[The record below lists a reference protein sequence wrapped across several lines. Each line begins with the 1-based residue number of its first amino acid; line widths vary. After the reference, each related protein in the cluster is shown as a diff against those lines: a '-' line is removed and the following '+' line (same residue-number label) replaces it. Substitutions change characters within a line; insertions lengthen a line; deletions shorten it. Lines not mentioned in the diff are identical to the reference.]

1 MENKNTQNK
10 NSISFE
16 QLKKVSSILNGSE
29 LGSFASA
36 IGKAKRA
43 LDAYCKT
50 LKEKEANLK
59 NSPKEVEKPVT
70 ADAPKTSVVSEKP
83 ASKPNIVFTPKNNTR
98 PNYNNNYNRQNG
110 DFRQQY
116 GNSRYGNQ
124 GGYNN
129 QNGNRQGFNRPNG
142 DRPMGQRPQR
152 PMGAVGSSQGG
163 VRPLKP
169 FTREEKDVLFVKP
182 ERELGNKNKTK
193 QVNDE
198 KKELSKKAK
207 MRMGYVEVED
217 YETEDGMARI
227 RSNKPKK
234 QKETAVQEKIEITNA
249 VITGDTLTVKELSEK
264 IGKPAVE
271 LIKKFMM
278 LGMMLNI
285 NSSIDF
291 ATAELVA
298 SEFGVTLEQ
307 KVEKNYEEKLEDMFA
322 QNAAEANEKRPP
334 IVTVMGH
341 VDHGKTSLL
350 DAIKKTNVTAGE
362 AGGITQ
368 HIGAYSIE
376 VNKNK
381 ITFIDTPGHEAFTAM
396 RARGAQVTDIAI
408 LVVAADDGIMPQTIE
423 AINHIKAAKVPM
435 IVAINK
441 MDKPEANP
449 ERVKQQLTEY
459 DVVPEEWGGD
469 TICVP
474 ISAITGKGIDKLLEM
489 VLLVADMS
497 ELKANP
503 KNPAS
508 GYVLESR
515 VDKGRGVEVTV
526 VVRDGTLKVG
536 DFVISGTSYG
546 KVKALNDYKGNA
558 VKSAGPSMAVSVLG
572 LNNVPEAGEK
582 VYVVDEKMGKNIV
595 EERVAKQQIEMI
607 TKTNNVTLEEF
618 LSKSADNEVKTLNL
632 IVKADVKGSAEALKA
647 SLEKIHN
654 DEVVVKVIHSTV
666 GAVNESDVLL
676 AQSSG
681 AIIIAFNVR
690 PDSKAKVLAERNG
703 VDIKYY
709 RVIYDAIDDVTKAIN
724 GMLTPK
730 FEEKVLGHAEVRH
743 IFKISSVGTIA
754 GSYVQDGVVSRGN
767 KVRLLRSNVV
777 IVETEIESL
786 QQGKDDAKSIKAGFE
801 CGIKLKNYSDIK
813 EGDIIEVYELQQI

>member
-1 MENKNTQNK
+1 MDNNNATNKNTV
-10 NSISFE
+10 SFE
-16 QLKKVSSILNGSE
+16 RLKKLSSVLNGNE

-36 IGKAKRA
+36 IGKAKKA
-43 LDAYCKT
+43 LDSFCKT
-50 LKEKEANLK
+50 LKD
-59 NSPKEVEKPVT
+59 KEVEFKNKPATKAVEQPK
-70 ADAPKTSVVSEKP
+70 PKTEE
-83 ASKPNIVFTPKNNTR
+83 KPNIVFTPKNNV
-98 PNYNNNYNRQNG
+98 RQNG
-110 DFRQQY
+110 Y
-116 GNSRYGNQ
+116 
-124 GGYNN
+124 N
-129 QNGNRQGFNRPNG
+129 QNNGYVRNNGEARQGFNPRFNNNGTRPQFNRTPNG
-142 DRPMGQRPQR
+142 APGTRPARPGQPSTPGARPSR
-152 PMGAVGSSQGG
+152 PFV
-163 VRPLKP
+163 K
-169 FTREEKDVLFVKP
+169 EEKEVLFVKP
-182 ERELGNKNKTK
+182 EREFGNKNKTK

-207 MRMGYVEVED
+207 IRMGYVEVED
-217 YETEDGMARI
+217 YENENGIARI
-227 RSNKPKK
+227 RSSKPKK
-234 QKETAVQEKIEITNA
+234 QKDTVVPERIEITNA
-249 VITGDTLTVKELSEK
+249 VITGDTLTVKDLSEK
-264 IGKPAVE
+264 IGKPVVE
-271 LIKKFMM
+271 LVKKFMM

-285 NSSIDF
+285 NSTIDF

-307 KVEKNYEEKLEDMFA
+307 KLEKNYEEQLEEMFE
-322 QNAAEANEKRPP
+322 QNASEANEKRPP

-396 RARGAQVTDIAI
+396 RARGAKVTDIAI
-408 LVVAADDGIMPQTIE
+408 LVVAADDGIMPQTVE

-449 ERVKQQLTEY
+449 ERIKQQLTEY

-474 ISAITGKGIDKLLEM
+474 ISAINGKGIDKLLEM
-489 VLLVADMS
+489 ILLVADMS

-546 KVKALNDYKGNA
+546 KVKALNDYKGNF
-558 VKSAGPSMAVSVLG
+558 VKTAGPSMAVSLLG
-572 LNNVPEAGEK
+572 FNNVPEAGEK

-595 EERVAKQQIEMI
+595 EERVARQQIEKI

-618 LSKSADNEVKTLNL
+618 LQQSADHEIKTLNL
-632 IVKADVKGSAEALKA
+632 IVKADVKGSAEALKS
-647 SLEKIHN
+647 SLESIHN
-654 DEVVVKVIHSTV
+654 DEVNVKVIHSTA
-666 GAVNESDVLL
+666 GAVNESDILL
-676 AQSSG
+676 AQTSG

-690 PDSKAKVLAERNG
+690 PDSKAKALAEHNG
-703 VDIKYY
+703 VDIKMY

-730 FEEKVLGHAEVRH
+730 FEEKLLGHAEVRH
-743 IFKISSVGTIA
+743 IFRISSVGTIA
-754 GSYVQDGVVSRGN
+754 GSYVLDGTVSRGC

-777 IVETEIESL
+777 IAETEIESL
-786 QQGKDDAKSIKAGFE
+786 QQGKEDAKMVKSGFE

-813 EGDIIEVYELQQI
+813 DGDIIEAYEIQQI

>member
-10 NSISFE
+10 NSVSFE
-16 QLKKVSSILNGSE
+16 RLKQLSTVLNGNE
-29 LGSFASA
+29 LGSFVSA
-36 IGKAKRA
+36 IGKAKKA

-50 LKEKEANLK
+50 LKD
-59 NSPKEVEKPVT
+59 KEVENKNKAPEPTVSETTATVTPVQKPV
-70 ADAPKTSVVSEKP
+70 EQ
-83 ASKPNIVFTPKNNTR
+83 KPNIVFTP
-98 PNYNNNYNRQNG
+98 NNNFRQNRQNNGYNSNGYRNQG
-110 DFRQQY
+110 DRP
-116 GNSRYGNQ
+116 NNPRYGNANGQ
-124 GGYNN
+124 F
-129 QNGNRQGFNRPNG
+129 GNRPSFGRPNG
-142 DRPMGQRPQR
+142 ERPMGQGAQGQR
-152 PMGAVGSSQGG
+152 PSRPGAPIQG
-163 VRPLKP
+163 RPNARP
-169 FTREEKDVLFVKP
+169 FVKEEKEVLFVKP
-182 ERELGNKNKTK
+182 EREFGNKNKTK
-193 QVNDE
+193 QINDE

-207 MRMGYVEVED
+207 IRMGYVEVED
-217 YETEDGMARI
+217 YENENGITRL
-227 RSNKPKK
+227 RSSKPKK
-234 QKETAVQEKIEITNA
+234 QKEVVVPEKVEITNA
-249 VITGDTLTVKELSEK
+249 VITGDTLTVKDLSEK
-264 IGKPAVE
+264 IGKPVVE

-285 NSSIDF
+285 NSTIDF

-307 KVEKNYEEKLEDMFA
+307 KLEKNYEKQLEEMFE
-322 QNAAEANEKRPP
+322 QNSAEANEKRPP

-368 HIGAYSIE
+368 HIGAYSVE

-408 LVVAADDGIMPQTIE
+408 LVVAADDGIMPQTVE

-441 MDKPEANP
+441 MDKPGANP
-449 ERVKQQLTEY
+449 DRVKQQLTEY

-474 ISAITGKGIDKLLEM
+474 ISALTGMGIDKLLEM
-489 VLLVADMS
+489 ILLVADVS
-497 ELKANP
+497 DLKANS

-526 VVRDGTLKVG
+526 IVRDGTLKVG

-546 KVKALNDYKGNA
+546 KVKALSDYKGNS
-558 VKSAGPSMAVSVLG
+558 VKTAGPSMAVSVLG
-572 LNNVPEAGEK
+572 LNVVPEAGEK

-595 EERVAKQQIEMI
+595 DERVAKQQIEKI

-618 LSKSADNEVKTLNL
+618 LQQSADHEVKVLNL

-647 SLEKIHN
+647 SLEKIQN
-654 DEVVVKVIHSTV
+654 DEVTVKVIHATA
-666 GAVNESDVLL
+666 GAVNESDILL
-676 AQSSG
+676 ASTSG

-703 VDIKYY
+703 VDIKTY

-730 FEEKVLGHAEVRH
+730 FEEKIIGHAEVRH

-754 GSYVQDGVVSRGN
+754 GSYVQDGVVNRGC
-767 KVRLLRSNVV
+767 KVRLIRNNIVV
-777 IVETEIESL
+777 AETEIESL
-786 QQGKDDAKSIKAGFE
+786 QQGKDDAKLVKAGFE

-813 EGDIIEVYELQQI
+813 DGDIIEAYEIQQI

>member
-10 NSISFE
+10 NSVSFE
-16 QLKKVSSILNGSE
+16 RLKQLSTVLNGNE
-29 LGSFASA
+29 LGSFVSA
-36 IGKAKRA
+36 IGKAKKA

-50 LKEKEANLK
+50 LKD
-59 NSPKEVEKPVT
+59 KEVENKNKAPEPTVSETAATVTPVQKPV
-70 ADAPKTSVVSEKP
+70 EQ
-83 ASKPNIVFTPKNNTR
+83 KPNIVFTP
-98 PNYNNNYNRQNG
+98 NNNFRQNRQNNGYNSNGYRNQG
-110 DFRQQY
+110 DRP
-116 GNSRYGNQ
+116 NNPRYGNANGQ
-124 GGYNN
+124 F
-129 QNGNRQGFNRPNG
+129 GNRPSFGRPNG
-142 DRPMGQRPQR
+142 ERPMGQGAQGQR
-152 PMGAVGSSQGG
+152 PSRPGAPIQG
-163 VRPLKP
+163 RPNARP
-169 FTREEKDVLFVKP
+169 FVKEEKEVLFVKP
-182 ERELGNKNKTK
+182 EREFGNKNKTK
-193 QVNDE
+193 QINDE

-207 MRMGYVEVED
+207 IRMGYVEVED
-217 YETEDGMARI
+217 YENENGITRL
-227 RSNKPKK
+227 RSSKPKK
-234 QKETAVQEKIEITNA
+234 QKEVVVPEKVEITNA
-249 VITGDTLTVKELSEK
+249 VITGDTLTVKDLSEK
-264 IGKPAVE
+264 IGKPVVE

-285 NSSIDF
+285 NSTIDF

-307 KVEKNYEEKLEDMFA
+307 KLEKNYEEQLEEMFE
-322 QNAAEANEKRPP
+322 QNSAEANEKRPP

-368 HIGAYSIE
+368 HIGAYSVE

-408 LVVAADDGIMPQTIE
+408 LVVAADDGIMPQTVE

-441 MDKPEANP
+441 MDKPGANP
-449 ERVKQQLTEY
+449 DRVKQQLTEY

-474 ISAITGKGIDKLLEM
+474 ISALTGMGIDKLLEM
-489 VLLVADMS
+489 ILLVADVS
-497 ELKANP
+497 DLKANS

-526 VVRDGTLKVG
+526 IVRDGTLKVG

-546 KVKALNDYKGNA
+546 KVKALSDYKGNS
-558 VKSAGPSMAVSVLG
+558 VKTAGPSMAVSVLG
-572 LNNVPEAGEK
+572 LNVVPEAGEK

-595 EERVAKQQIEMI
+595 DERVAKQQIEKI

-618 LSKSADNEVKTLNL
+618 LQQSADHEVKVLNL

-647 SLEKIHN
+647 SLEKIQN
-654 DEVVVKVIHSTV
+654 DEVTVKVIHATA
-666 GAVNESDVLL
+666 GAVNESDILL
-676 AQSSG
+676 ASTSG

-703 VDIKYY
+703 VDIKTY

-730 FEEKVLGHAEVRH
+730 FEEKIIGHAEVRH

-754 GSYVQDGVVSRGN
+754 GSYVQDGVVNRGC
-767 KVRLLRSNVV
+767 KVRLIRNNIVV
-777 IVETEIESL
+777 AETEIESL
-786 QQGKDDAKSIKAGFE
+786 QQGKDDAKLVKAGFE

-813 EGDIIEVYELQQI
+813 DGDIIEAYEIQQI

>member
-10 NSISFE
+10 NSVSFE
-16 QLKKVSSILNGSE
+16 RLKQLSTVLNGNE
-29 LGSFASA
+29 LGSFVSA
-36 IGKAKRA
+36 IGKAKKA

-50 LKEKEANLK
+50 LKD
-59 NSPKEVEKPVT
+59 KEVENKNKAPEPTVSETTATVAPVQKPV
-70 ADAPKTSVVSEKP
+70 EQ
-83 ASKPNIVFTPKNNTR
+83 KPNIVFTP
-98 PNYNNNYNRQNG
+98 NNNFRQNRQNNGYNSNGYRNQG
-110 DFRQQY
+110 DRP
-116 GNSRYGNQ
+116 NNPRYGNANGQ
-124 GGYNN
+124 F
-129 QNGNRQGFNRPNG
+129 GNRPSFGRPNG
-142 DRPMGQRPQR
+142 ERPMGQGAQGQR
-152 PMGAVGSSQGG
+152 PSRPGAPIQG
-163 VRPLKP
+163 RPNARP
-169 FTREEKDVLFVKP
+169 FVKEEKEVLFVKP
-182 ERELGNKNKTK
+182 EREFGNKNKTK
-193 QVNDE
+193 QINDE

-207 MRMGYVEVED
+207 IRMGYVEVED
-217 YETEDGMARI
+217 YENENGITRL
-227 RSNKPKK
+227 RSSKPKK
-234 QKETAVQEKIEITNA
+234 QKEVVVPEKVEITNA
-249 VITGDTLTVKELSEK
+249 VITGDTLTVKDLSEK
-264 IGKPAVE
+264 IGKPVVE

-285 NSSIDF
+285 NSTIDF

-307 KVEKNYEEKLEDMFA
+307 KLEKNYEEQLEEMFE
-322 QNAAEANEKRPP
+322 QNSAEANEKRPP

-368 HIGAYSIE
+368 HIGAYSVE

-408 LVVAADDGIMPQTIE
+408 LVVAADDGIMPQTVE

-441 MDKPEANP
+441 MDKPGANP
-449 ERVKQQLTEY
+449 DRVKQQLTEY

-474 ISAITGKGIDKLLEM
+474 ISALTGMGIDKLLEM
-489 VLLVADMS
+489 ILLVADVS
-497 ELKANP
+497 DLKANS

-526 VVRDGTLKVG
+526 IVRDGTLKVG

-546 KVKALNDYKGNA
+546 KVKALSDYKGNS
-558 VKSAGPSMAVSVLG
+558 VKTAGPSMAVSVLG
-572 LNNVPEAGEK
+572 LNVVPEAGEK

-595 EERVAKQQIEMI
+595 DERVAKQQIEKI

-618 LSKSADNEVKTLNL
+618 LQQSADHEVKVLNL

-647 SLEKIHN
+647 SLEKIQN
-654 DEVVVKVIHSTV
+654 DEVTVKVIHATA
-666 GAVNESDVLL
+666 GAVNESDILL
-676 AQSSG
+676 ASTSG

-703 VDIKYY
+703 VDIKTY

-730 FEEKVLGHAEVRH
+730 FEEKIIGHAEVRH

-754 GSYVQDGVVSRGN
+754 GSYVQDGVVNRGC
-767 KVRLLRSNVV
+767 KVRLIRNNIVV
-777 IVETEIESL
+777 AETEIESL
-786 QQGKDDAKSIKAGFE
+786 QQGKDDAKLVKAGFE

-813 EGDIIEVYELQQI
+813 DDDIIEAYEIQQI

>member
-10 NSISFE
+10 NSVSFE
-16 QLKKVSSILNGSE
+16 RLKQLSTVLNGNE
-29 LGSFASA
+29 LGSFVSA
-36 IGKAKRA
+36 IGKAKKA

-50 LKEKEANLK
+50 LKD
-59 NSPKEVEKPVT
+59 KEVENKNKAPEATVSETTATVTPVQKPV
-70 ADAPKTSVVSEKP
+70 EQ
-83 ASKPNIVFTPKNNTR
+83 KPNIVFTP
-98 PNYNNNYNRQNG
+98 NNNFRQNRQNNGYNSNGYRNQG
-110 DFRQQY
+110 DRP
-116 GNSRYGNQ
+116 NNPRYGNANGQ
-124 GGYNN
+124 F
-129 QNGNRQGFNRPNG
+129 GNRPSFGRPNG
-142 DRPMGQRPQR
+142 ERPMGQGAQGQR
-152 PMGAVGSSQGG
+152 PSRPGAPIQG
-163 VRPLKP
+163 RPNARP
-169 FTREEKDVLFVKP
+169 FVKEEKEVLFVKP
-182 ERELGNKNKTK
+182 EREFGNKNKTK
-193 QVNDE
+193 QINDE

-207 MRMGYVEVED
+207 IRMGYVEVED
-217 YETEDGMARI
+217 YENENGITRL
-227 RSNKPKK
+227 RSSKPKK
-234 QKETAVQEKIEITNA
+234 QKEVVVPEKVEITNA
-249 VITGDTLTVKELSEK
+249 VITGDTLTVKDLSEK
-264 IGKPAVE
+264 IGKPVVE
-271 LIKKFMM
+271 LVKKFMM

-285 NSSIDF
+285 NSTIDF

-307 KVEKNYEEKLEDMFA
+307 KLEKNYEEQLEEMFE
-322 QNAAEANEKRPP
+322 QNSAEANEKRPP

-368 HIGAYSIE
+368 HIGAYSVE

-408 LVVAADDGIMPQTIE
+408 LVVAADDGIMPQTVE

-441 MDKPEANP
+441 MDKPGANP
-449 ERVKQQLTEY
+449 DRVKQQLTEY
-459 DVVPEEWGGD
+459 EVVPEEWGGD

-474 ISAITGKGIDKLLEM
+474 ISALTGMGIDKLLEM
-489 VLLVADMS
+489 ILLVADVS
-497 ELKANP
+497 DLKANS

-526 VVRDGTLKVG
+526 IVRDGTLKVG

-546 KVKALNDYKGNA
+546 KVKALSDYKGNS
-558 VKSAGPSMAVSVLG
+558 VKTAGPSMAVSVLG
-572 LNNVPEAGEK
+572 LNVVPEAGEK

-595 EERVAKQQIEMI
+595 DERVAKQQIEKI

-618 LSKSADNEVKTLNL
+618 LQQSADHEVKVLNL

-647 SLEKIHN
+647 SLEKIQN
-654 DEVVVKVIHSTV
+654 DEVTVKVIHATA
-666 GAVNESDVLL
+666 GAVNESDILL
-676 AQSSG
+676 ASTSG

-690 PDSKAKVLAERNG
+690 PDSKAKILAERNG
-703 VDIKYY
+703 VDIKTY

-730 FEEKVLGHAEVRH
+730 FEEKIIGHAEVRH

-754 GSYVQDGVVSRGN
+754 GSYVQDGVVNRGC
-767 KVRLLRSNVV
+767 KVRLIRNNIVV
-777 IVETEIESL
+777 AETEIESL
-786 QQGKDDAKSIKAGFE
+786 QQGKDDAKLVKAGFE

-813 EGDIIEVYELQQI
+813 DGDIIEAYEIQQI

>member
-1 MENKNTQNK
+1 MDNRNAQQNKNTV
-10 NSISFE
+10 SFE
-16 QLKKVSSILNGSE
+16 KLKKLSQMLNGSE
-29 LGSFASA
+29 LGSFATGIS
-36 IGKAKRA
+36 KAKKA
-43 LDAYCKT
+43 LDTYCKS
-50 LKEKEANLK
+50 LKEKEVTSKSAPTQPATTAPAPVATNK
-59 NSPKEVEKPVT
+59 VE
-70 ADAPKTSVVSEKP
+70 E
-83 ASKPNIVFTPKNNTR
+83 KPNIVFTPKNNVR
-98 PNYNNNYNRQNG
+98 PQFNRNQPDSRGNNNNPR
-110 DFRQQY
+110 
-116 GNSRYGNQ
+116 
-124 GGYNN
+124 
-129 QNGNRQGFNRPNG
+129 FNRDGSRPPFNRNNS
-142 DRPMGQRPQR
+142 DRPMGQRPAGGRVASNGQQGQNR
-152 PMGAVGSSQGG
+152 PF
-163 VRPLKP
+163 KP
-169 FTREEKDVLFVKP
+169 FVKEEKEVLFVKP
-182 ERELGNKNKTK
+182 EREFGNKNKTK

-207 MRMGYVEVED
+207 IRMGYVEVED
-217 YETEDGMARI
+217 YENEDGSARI
-227 RSNKPKK
+227 RSSKPKK
-234 QKETAVQEKIEITNA
+234 QKEVVVPEKTEITNA
-249 VITGDTLTVKELSEK
+249 VITGDTLTVKDLSEK
-264 IGKPAVE
+264 IGKPVVE

-307 KVEKNYEEKLEDMFA
+307 KIEKNYEEQLEEMFEQRA
-322 QNAAEANEKRPP
+322 QEANEKRPP

-396 RARGAQVTDIAI
+396 RARGAKVTDIAI
-408 LVVAADDGIMPQTIE
+408 LVVAADDGIMPQTVE

-441 MDKPEANP
+441 MDKPGANP

-474 ISAITGKGIDKLLEM
+474 ISAINGTGIDKLLDTI
-489 VLLVADMS
+489 LLVAEVS

-546 KVKALNDYKGNA
+546 KVKAMNDYKGNS
-558 VKSAGPSMAVSVLG
+558 VKAAGPSMAVSLLG
-572 LNNVPEAGEK
+572 FNNVPEAGEK

-595 EERVAKQQIEMI
+595 DERVARQQVEMI

-618 LSKSADNEVKTLNL
+618 LKQSADNEVKTLNL

-654 DEVVVKVIHSTV
+654 DEVNVKVIHSTA

-676 AQSSG
+676 AQTSG

-703 VDIKYY
+703 VDIKAY

-730 FEEKVLGHAEVRH
+730 FEEKILGHAEVRH

-754 GSYVQDGVVSRGN
+754 GSYVQDGTVNRGN
-767 KVRLLRSNVV
+767 KIRLLRSNVV
-777 IVETEIESL
+777 IAETEIESL
-786 QQGKDDAKSIKAGFE
+786 QQGKDDAKTVKAGFE

-813 EGDIIEVYELQQI
+813 DGDIIEAYEVQQI

>member
-10 NSISFE
+10 NSVSFE
-16 QLKKVSSILNGSE
+16 RLKQLSTVLNGNE
-29 LGSFASA
+29 LGSFVSA
-36 IGKAKRA
+36 IGKAKKA

-50 LKEKEANLK
+50 LKD
-59 NSPKEVEKPVT
+59 KEVENKNKAPEPTVSETTATVTPVQKPV
-70 ADAPKTSVVSEKP
+70 EQ
-83 ASKPNIVFTPKNNTR
+83 KPNIVFTP
-98 PNYNNNYNRQNG
+98 NNNFRQNRQNNGYNSNGYRNQG
-110 DFRQQY
+110 DRP
-116 GNSRYGNQ
+116 NNPRYGNANGQ
-124 GGYNN
+124 F
-129 QNGNRQGFNRPNG
+129 GNRPSFGRPNG
-142 DRPMGQRPQR
+142 ERPMGQGAQGQR
-152 PMGAVGSSQGG
+152 PSRPGAPIQG
-163 VRPLKP
+163 RPNARP
-169 FTREEKDVLFVKP
+169 FVKEEKEVLFVKP
-182 ERELGNKNKTK
+182 EREFGNKNKTK
-193 QVNDE
+193 QINDE

-207 MRMGYVEVED
+207 IRMGYVEVED
-217 YETEDGMARI
+217 YENENGITRL
-227 RSNKPKK
+227 RSSKPKK
-234 QKETAVQEKIEITNA
+234 QKEVVVPEKVEITNA
-249 VITGDTLTVKELSEK
+249 VITGDTLTVKDLSEK
-264 IGKPAVE
+264 IGKPVVE

-285 NSSIDF
+285 NSTIDF

-307 KVEKNYEEKLEDMFA
+307 KLEKNYEEQLEEMFE
-322 QNAAEANEKRPP
+322 QNSAEANEKRPP

-368 HIGAYSIE
+368 HIGAYSVE

-408 LVVAADDGIMPQTIE
+408 LVVAADDGIMPQTVE

-441 MDKPEANP
+441 MDKPGANP
-449 ERVKQQLTEY
+449 DRVKQQLTEY

-474 ISAITGKGIDKLLEM
+474 ISALTGMGIDKLLEM
-489 VLLVADMS
+489 ILLVADVS
-497 ELKANP
+497 DLKANS

-526 VVRDGTLKVG
+526 IVRDGTLKVG

-546 KVKALNDYKGNA
+546 KVKALSDYKGNS
-558 VKSAGPSMAVSVLG
+558 VKTAGPSMAVSVLG
-572 LNNVPEAGEK
+572 LNVVPEAGEK

-595 EERVAKQQIEMI
+595 DERVAKQQIEKI

-618 LSKSADNEVKTLNL
+618 LQQSADHEVKVLNL

-647 SLEKIHN
+647 SLEKIQN
-654 DEVVVKVIHSTV
+654 DEVTVKVIHATA
-666 GAVNESDVLL
+666 GAVNESDILL
-676 AQSSG
+676 ASTSG

-703 VDIKYY
+703 VDIKTY

-730 FEEKVLGHAEVRH
+730 FEEKIIGHAEVRH

-754 GSYVQDGVVSRGN
+754 GSYVQDGVVNRGC
-767 KVRLLRSNVV
+767 KVRLIRNNIVV
-777 IVETEIESL
+777 AETEIESL
-786 QQGKDDAKSIKAGFE
+786 QQGKDDAKLVKAGFE

-813 EGDIIEVYELQQI
+813 DGDIIEAYEIQQI

>member
-10 NSISFE
+10 NSVSFE
-16 QLKKVSSILNGSE
+16 RLKQLSTVLNGNE
-29 LGSFASA
+29 LGSFVSA
-36 IGKAKRA
+36 IGKAKKA

-50 LKEKEANLK
+50 LKD
-59 NSPKEVEKPVT
+59 KEVENKNKAPEPTVSETTATVTPVQKPV
-70 ADAPKTSVVSEKP
+70 EQ
-83 ASKPNIVFTPKNNTR
+83 KPNIVFTP
-98 PNYNNNYNRQNG
+98 NNNFRQNRQNNGYNSNGYRNQG
-110 DFRQQY
+110 DRP
-116 GNSRYGNQ
+116 NNPRYGNANGQ
-124 GGYNN
+124 F
-129 QNGNRQGFNRPNG
+129 GNRPSFGRPNG
-142 DRPMGQRPQR
+142 ERPMGQGAQGQR
-152 PMGAVGSSQGG
+152 PSRPGAPIQG
-163 VRPLKP
+163 RPSARP
-169 FTREEKDVLFVKP
+169 FVKEEKEVLFVKP
-182 ERELGNKNKTK
+182 EREFGNKNKTK
-193 QVNDE
+193 QINDE

-207 MRMGYVEVED
+207 IRMGYVEVED
-217 YETEDGMARI
+217 YENENGITRL
-227 RSNKPKK
+227 RSSKPKK
-234 QKETAVQEKIEITNA
+234 QKEVVVPEKVEITNA
-249 VITGDTLTVKELSEK
+249 VITGDTLTVKDLSEK
-264 IGKPAVE
+264 IGKPVVE

-285 NSSIDF
+285 NSTIDF

-307 KVEKNYEEKLEDMFA
+307 KLEKNYEEQLEEMFE
-322 QNAAEANEKRPP
+322 QNSAEANEKRPP

-368 HIGAYSIE
+368 HIGAYSVE

-408 LVVAADDGIMPQTIE
+408 LVVAADDGIMPQTVE

-441 MDKPEANP
+441 MDKPGANP
-449 ERVKQQLTEY
+449 DRVKQQLTEY

-474 ISAITGKGIDKLLEM
+474 ISALTGMGIDKLLEM
-489 VLLVADMS
+489 ILLVADVS
-497 ELKANP
+497 DLKANS

-526 VVRDGTLKVG
+526 IVRDGTLKVG

-546 KVKALNDYKGNA
+546 KVKALSDYKGNS
-558 VKSAGPSMAVSVLG
+558 VKTAGPSMAVSVLG
-572 LNNVPEAGEK
+572 LNVVPEAGEK

-595 EERVAKQQIEMI
+595 DERVAKQQIEKI

-618 LSKSADNEVKTLNL
+618 LQQSADHEVKVLNL

-647 SLEKIHN
+647 SLEKIQN
-654 DEVVVKVIHSTV
+654 DEVTVKVIHATA
-666 GAVNESDVLL
+666 GAVNESDILL
-676 AQSSG
+676 ASTSG

-703 VDIKYY
+703 VDIKTY

-730 FEEKVLGHAEVRH
+730 FEEKIIGHAEVRH

-754 GSYVQDGVVSRGN
+754 GSYVQDGVVNRGC
-767 KVRLLRSNVV
+767 KVRLIRNNIVV
-777 IVETEIESL
+777 AETEIESL
-786 QQGKDDAKSIKAGFE
+786 QQGKDDAKLVKAGFE

-813 EGDIIEVYELQQI
+813 DGDIIEAYEIQQI

>member
-1 MENKNTQNK
+1 MENKNTQTNK
-10 NSISFE
+10 SVVSFE
-16 QLKKVSSILNGSE
+16 RLKKLSAVLNGNE
-29 LGSFASA
+29 LGSLVSA
-36 IGKAKRA
+36 IGKAKKT
-43 LDAYCKT
+43 LDFFCKS
-50 LKEKEANLK
+50 LKEKEVEFK
-59 NSPKEVEKPVT
+59 NKPKETASEVKSEVKVE
-70 ADAPKTSVVSEKP
+70 E
-83 ASKPNIVFTPKNNTR
+83 KPNIVFTPKNSV
-98 PNYNNNYNRQNG
+98 RQNAG
-110 DFRQQY
+110 LRQGEQ
-116 GNSRYGNQ
+116 RQ
-124 GGYNN
+124 GGFSPRFNN
-129 QNGNRQGFNRPNG
+129 
-142 DRPMGQRPQR
+142 GQRPPFNRNGVDRPPMQQR
-152 PMGAVGSSQGG
+152 TKVGTPSTAQ
-163 VRPLKP
+163 KP
-169 FTREEKDVLFVKP
+169 FNKPFGKEEKDVLFVKP
-182 ERELGNKNKTK
+182 ERDFGNKNKTK

-207 MRMGYVEVED
+207 IRMGYVDVED
-217 YETEDGMARI
+217 YENEDGIARI
-227 RSNKPKK
+227 RSSKPKK
-234 QKETAVQEKIEITNA
+234 QKESSVPEHIEITSA
-249 VITGDTLTVKELSEK
+249 VITGDTLTVKDLSEK
-264 IGKPAVE
+264 IGKPVVE
-271 LIKKFMM
+271 LVKKFMM

-285 NSSIDF
+285 NSTIDF

-298 SEFGVTLEQ
+298 SEFGVALEQ
-307 KVEKNYEEKLEDMFA
+307 KIEKNYEEQLEEMFEQRA
-322 QNAAEANEKRPP
+322 SEANEKRPP

-396 RARGAQVTDIAI
+396 RARGAKVTDIAI
-408 LVVAADDGIMPQTIE
+408 LVVAADDGIMPQTVE
-423 AINHIKAAKVPM
+423 AINHIKVAKVPM

-449 ERVKQQLTEY
+449 DRIKQQLTEY
-459 DVVPEEWGGD
+459 EVVPEEWGGD

-474 ISAITGKGIDKLLEM
+474 ISALTGMGIDKLLEM

-497 ELKANP
+497 ELKANI

-546 KVKALNDYKGNA
+546 KVKAMNDYKGNI
-558 VKSAGPSMAVSVLG
+558 VKSAGPSMAVSLLG
-572 LNNVPEAGEK
+572 FNVVPEAGEK

-595 EERVAKQQIEMI
+595 DERLAKQQIEKI
-607 TKTNNVTLEEF
+607 AKTNNVTLEEF
-618 LSKSADNEVKTLNL
+618 LQQSADHEVKILNL

-654 DEVVVKVIHSTV
+654 DEVTVKVIHSTA
-666 GAVNESDVLL
+666 GAVNEGDILL
-676 AQSSG
+676 AQTSG

-690 PDSKAKVLAERNG
+690 PDTKAKTLAERNG
-703 VDIKYY
+703 VDIKTY

-724 GMLTPK
+724 GMLAPK
-730 FEEKVLGHAEVRH
+730 FEEKLLGHAEVRH

-754 GSYVQDGVVSRGN
+754 GSYVQDGVVNRGC
-767 KVRLLRSNVV
+767 KVRLLRNNIV
-777 IVETEIESL
+777 IAETEIESL
-786 QQGKDDAKSIKAGFE
+786 QQGKEDAKTVKAGFE

-813 EGDIIEVYELQQI
+813 DGDIIEAYEIQQI